1 MNVFIPRSDAQLT
14 LWLTNYS
21 ARLAVYGKGL
31 SLTDAEIK
39 AQQKL
44 ADEVIDAIKSDDQKH
59 KDWRSA
65 VQATKTMKQT
75 NMPKVRTL
83 IARLKVAPGWSSAIG
98 QAMGVI
104 SPSAQSLTPAVL
116 VAAKPA
122 LRADA
127 CAGRVHLKFTRRPF
141 DGINIYTRKQGEGS
155 WRFVGRATKSPFVD
169 PAPLLT
175 AGSAEVREYQALGVR
190 RDQELG
196 QPSDIVVVTLRD

>member
-1 MNVFIPRSDAQLT
+1 VNVFIPRSDAQLT

-31 SLTDAEIK
+31 GLVDAEIK

-44 ADEVIDAIKSDDQKH
+44 ADEVIDAIKNDDQKH

-65 VQATKTMKQT
+65 VQATKTTKQT
-75 NMPKVRTL
+75 NLPKVRTL

-104 SPSAQSLTPAVL
+104 SPSAQSLTPAIL
-116 VAAKPA
+116 AAAKPA
-122 LRADA
+122 LRADVS
-127 CAGRVHLKFTRRPF
+127 AGRVHLKFTRRPF
-141 DGINIYTRKQGEGS
+141 EGLNIYMRKKGEGS
-155 WRFVGRATKSPFVD
+155 WRFVSRVTKSPFMD
-169 PAPLLT
+169 PAPLMT
-175 AGSAEVREYQALGVR
+175 ANSAEIREYQALGVR
-190 RDQELG
+190 SDQELG